1 MKFSLGCLVAL
12 GMTGVA
18 VAAEDTLKLL
28 PSPLEMPRRI
38 GPLVQSEE
46 PHKYDPP
53 ALGVSYQYNGP
64 GLSLTIYIY
73 DGGETD
79 IPDGG
84 DTVLT
89 CQQYEN
95 AKHDVM
101 AAGYP
106 HTTFKSEQL
115 VRLDPPADSP
125 LAREAV
131 FEFEQQNEPVVSY
144 LWTTGVAKN
153 FVKLRFSASGR
164 LRDELPDA
172 RRAILAALGAAVKP
186 HLVPVDAKADKPGV
200 AVVVNSVGSQA
211 EMSAGLGYLV
221 VLSAMIDKSPESVPV
236 CGGEFIPDYA
246 NELAAY
252 QAMLQIWGETRGGSA
267 FEQRMREISDAG
279 FLEEFVWTYRH
290 RDSWGL
296 TAPDGFTL
304 EPFNKWRKKH
314 LKRFK
319 VPEFGRVDVQH
330 PRPMP
335 LEPAL

>member
-1 MKFSLGCLVAL
+1 
-12 GMTGVA
+12 
-18 VAAEDTLKLL
+18 
-28 PSPLEMPRRI
+28 
-38 GPLVQSEE
+38 
-46 PHKYDPP
+46 
-53 ALGVSYQYNGP
+53 
-64 GLSLTIYIY
+64 
-73 DGGETD
+73 
-79 IPDGG
+79 
-84 DTVLT
+84 
-89 CQQYEN
+89 
-95 AKHDVM
+95 M

-252 QAMLQIWGETRGGSA
+252 QAMLQIWGETRGGSDCA
-267 FEQRMREISDAG
+267 GWIHARTVQQVAQEAPQALQSARVRARRCQAPETNAPGAG
-279 FLEEFVWTYRH
+279 FIEE
-290 RDSWGL
+290 WGC
-296 TAPDGFTL
+296 
-304 EPFNKWRKKH
+304 K
-314 LKRFK
+314 
-319 VPEFGRVDVQH
+319 
-330 PRPMP
+330 
-335 LEPAL
+335 